1 MRYIVTIFWSTIY
14 CEIIGFIASALT
26 SMAFDPVQSGIIGV
40 VFGLLFAF
48 IIPGIAAKSHKDDS
62 KFSKML

>member
-1 MRYIVTIFWSTIY
+1 MRYIVSMFWAIIY

-26 SMAFDPVQSGIIGV
+26 SMAFDPVQSGIIGA

-48 IIPGIAAKSHKDDS
+48 IIPGITAKSHKDSS